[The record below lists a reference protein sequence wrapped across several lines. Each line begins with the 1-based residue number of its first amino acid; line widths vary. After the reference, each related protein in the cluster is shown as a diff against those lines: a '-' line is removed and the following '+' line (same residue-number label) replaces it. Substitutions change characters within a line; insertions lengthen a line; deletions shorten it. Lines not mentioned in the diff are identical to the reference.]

1 MSGRKPARVDQRD
14 LSMGSLASFSFF
26 PTYCCGNSFRH
37 SHPKHQV
44 NMQFNSKMT
53 LLLPK

>member
-26 PTYCCGNSFRH
+26 PICCCGNSVRH

-44 NMQFNSKMT
+44 NMQFNSKI
-53 LLLPK
+53 